1 MQRNNLILLK
11 TKRLFLRNL
20 RKEDS
25 LSIKRNITK
34 EVIRW
39 LPSIPW
45 PYALN
50 NANDYIKESIRN
62 FKKGKAYDFGI
73 IFNKKLIGTISLYE
87 IDRIN
92 RRAGLAYLLN
102 REYWNRGTRK

>member
-25 LSIKRNITK
+25 LSMKRNITK

-45 PYALN
+45 PYTLN
-50 NANDYIKESIRN
+50 NANDYIKDLFVIL
-62 FKKGKAYDFGI
+62 KKERHMI
-73 IFNKKLIGTISLYE
+73 
-87 IDRIN
+87 
-92 RRAGLAYLLN
+92 LA
-102 REYWNRGTRK
+102 